1 MKWLDRKEEPRMKG
15 IETLKKS
22 INVKDA
28 PAGTTVDFA
37 ICVKQIDKDTLNTRV
52 EGAANIAVVIV
63 ALQEA
68 IAILLKNF
76 NVEPLEML
84 NIISNIIADC
94 VKEEE

>member
-1 MKWLDRKEEPRMKG
+1 MEG
-15 IETLKKS
+15 IEALKKS

-52 EGAANIAVVIV
+52 EGAANIVAVTAV
-63 ALQEA
+63 LQQT

-76 NVEPLEML
+76 NVTPLEMFD
-84 NIISNIIADC
+84 IISNIVADYI
-94 VKEEE
+94 KEEGNDES

>member
-1 MKWLDRKEEPRMKG
+1 MKG